1 MSTIEGL
8 KPYALLGGYN
18 AAELWPTINLI
29 LPTWFLI
36 AVAPRWKYT
45 PTLTLI
51 GPIIHA
57 LIYTLSTIS
66 LMSDPEHNDGD
77 APDFST
83 FEGVV
88 NLFKDP
94 NGVFVGWIH
103 YVVFDALVGRWIAL
117 DSVDRGC
124 SLLVHV
130 FVIIPIIFLTLML
143 GPMGWLLYVAVVRTL
158 LLPSSNKN
166 DTTKAK
172 NS

>member
-1 MSTIEGL
+1 MMH
-8 KPYALLGGYN
+8 K
-18 AAELWPTINLI
+18 I
-29 LPTWFLI
+29 LF
-36 AVAPRWKYT
+36 
-45 PTLTLI
+45 
-51 GPIIHA
+51 
-57 LIYTLSTIS
+57 
-66 LMSDPEHNDGD
+66 HNDGD

-130 FVIIPIIFLTLML
+130 FVIVPVIFLTLML